1 MELESEVDERMEFM
15 NDLNV
20 LFIRVKRSYTKYET

>member
-20 LFIRVKRSYTKYET
+20 LFIRVKRSNTKYET